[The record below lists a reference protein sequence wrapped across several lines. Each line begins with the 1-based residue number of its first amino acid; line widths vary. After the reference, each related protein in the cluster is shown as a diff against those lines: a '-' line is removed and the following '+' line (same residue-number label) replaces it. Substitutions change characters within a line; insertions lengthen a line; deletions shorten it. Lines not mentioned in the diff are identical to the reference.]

1 MRKAT
6 GVRSLELLHKNG
18 STSRVLNL
26 LRVAEKHI
34 EDPEFLEKPVFKNM
48 RLNRSFILKHHVRS
62 DEAYLMVR
70 RQKISTKII
79 FPLIND
85 MLSLGGQSVIIGQK
99 NFKQII
105 CEACGQTELELAEDL
120 ETLAILDKLPSLD
133 PFLLREYLRKNGRE
147 PASCYFDISPADV
160 EKMKTFAATEVSKLI
175 GVAFGTGDDSP
186 IELVDKM
193 VDLILSNE
201 TNEKLQPLRMA
212 LGLRPEEFTEGVFA
226 WRGFLY
232 FKWQLIEAFEGL
244 QKVIRETDKV
254 ICTQTKDKQMMMN
267 IASLISQLKQAL
279 KRVATDCREIIAL
292 YDKAFEDLI
301 ERAHAAAFRKF
312 LLDSPTLFLELG
324 HLMGS
329 VVHITS
335 FWSYKFRDNSK
346 LTLEAEEYE
355 ELLIE
360 FISGLM
366 GESAQMERTLQLDS
380 AS

>member
-1 MRKAT
+1 MAKAS
-6 GVRSLELLHKNG
+6 GVRSLELLHLNG

-26 LRVAEKHI
+26 LRSYENHF
-34 EDPEFLEKPVFKNM
+34 EDPEFIDKPFFKNP
-48 RLNRSFILKHHVRS
+48 RLNKSFILKHHVRS
-62 DEAYLMVR
+62 DEAYLMIR

-79 FPLIND
+79 FPLIGD
-85 MLSLGGQSVIIGQK
+85 MLGLGGQSVIIGQK

-105 CEACGQTELELAEDL
+105 CDACGQTESEMASDIN
-120 ETLAILDKLPSLD
+120 TLLILDRLPSLD
-133 PFLLREYLRKNGRE
+133 PFLLREYLRKNNIE
-147 PASCYFDISPADV
+147 PAACYFDIAPSDV
-160 EKMKTFAATEVSKLI
+160 AKMKSFAATEVSRLI
-175 GVAFGTGDDSP
+175 GVAFGTGSESP

-193 VDLILSNE
+193 VELILSNE

-232 FKWQLIEAFEGL
+232 FKWQLLEAFDGL
-244 QKVIRETDKV
+244 QKVMRETDKIV
-254 ICTQTKDKQMMMN
+254 CTQTKDKQMMMN
-267 IASLISQLKQAL
+267 IASLKSQLKQCL
-279 KRVATDCREIIAL
+279 KSVARECQELISL

-329 VVHITS
+329 IVHITS
-335 FWSYKFRDNSK
+335 FWGYKFRDNSK
-346 LTLEAEEYE
+346 LTLEAQEFE

-360 FISGLM
+360 FVTGFM
-366 GESAQMERTLQLDS
+366 GEKVELKK

>member
-26 LRVAEKHI
+26 LRAAENHS
-34 EDPEFLEKPVFKNM
+34 EDPEFLEKPFFKNP

-62 DEAYLMVR
+62 DESYLMVR

-85 MLSLGGQSVIIGQK
+85 MLSLGGQSVILGQK

-105 CEACGQTELELAEDL
+105 CEACGQTELELQEDL

-133 PFLLREYLRKNGRE
+133 PFLLREYLKKSGLE
-147 PASCYFDISPADV
+147 PAACYFDISPADV
-160 EKMKTFAATEVSKLI
+160 IKMKDFAASEVSKLI
-175 GVAFGTGDDSP
+175 GVAFGTGSDAP

-232 FKWQLIEAFEGL
+232 FKWQLIEAFDGL

-254 ICTQTKDKQMMMN
+254 ICTQAKDKQMMMN
-267 IASLISQLKQAL
+267 IAALIAQLKQAL
-279 KRVATDCREIIAL
+279 KRVAAECKEIIAL

-335 FWSYKFRDNSK
+335 FWGYKFRDNSK

-366 GESAQMERTLQLDS
+366 GENAQLERTLQLDK

>member
-1 MRKAT
+1 MKKDT
-6 GVRSLELLHKNG
+6 GVRSLELLHKHG

-26 LRVAEKHI
+26 IRAAENHS
-34 EDPEFLEKPVFKNM
+34 EDPEFIAKPFFKNA

-62 DEAYLMVR
+62 DEAYLMIR

-79 FPLIND
+79 FPLIGD
-85 MLSLGGQSVIIGQK
+85 MLSIGGQSVIIGQK

-105 CEACGQTELELAEDL
+105 CEACGETEAELSDDL
-120 ETLAILDKLPSLD
+120 RILGILDKLPSLD
-133 PFLLREYLRKNGRE
+133 PFLLREYLRKNDIE
-147 PASCYFDISPADV
+147 PANCYFDISPADV
-160 EKMKTFAATEVSKLI
+160 IKMKSFAASEVSKLI
-175 GVAFGTGDDSP
+175 GVAFGTGGDSP
-186 IELVDKM
+186 VELVDKM
-193 VDLILSNE
+193 VELILSNE

-232 FKWQLIEAFEGL
+232 FKWQLSEAFEGL

-254 ICTQTKDKQMMMN
+254 NLTQTKDKQMMMN
-267 IASLISQLKQAL
+267 IGSLSAQLKQAL

-292 YDKAFEDLI
+292 YDKAFDDLI

-329 VVHITS
+329 IVHITS
-335 FWSYKFRDNSK
+335 FWGYKFRDNAK

-355 ELLIE
+355 ELLTE
-360 FISGLM
+360 FITGLM
-366 GESAQMERTLQLDS
+366 GESAQLDRT
-380 AS
+380 A